1 LAMRLLS
8 YSADSERDR
17 FNKADQ
23 TRQPLCRVREML
35 FLFDIDGTLVSGDG
49 AGRRAFDR
57 ACLEILG
64 VAGALGS
71 GDGAIKLD
79 GMTDPLILAHVFERH
94 FQRSGSADECQAV
107 LDRYIAHLPGELR
120 ASKKYWVH
128 EGVHEALDLLHRRG
142 AAIGLATGN
151 LREGARLKLEHAQLW
166 HRFAFGGF
174 ASDAADRAELVA
186 IGIARGRAHH
196 GKPVSDDQVWV
207 IGDTPRDVHA
217 AHKAGARCVGVAT
230 GSYDVAAL
238 RESGADVA
246 VPTLHD
252 WIAML

>member
-1 LAMRLLS
+1 
-8 YSADSERDR
+8 
-17 FNKADQ
+17 
-23 TRQPLCRVREML
+23 ML

-64 VAGALGS
+64 VAGAL
-71 GDGAIKLD
+71 DAIKLD

-94 FQRSGSADECQAV
+94 FQRKGGFKESQRV
-107 LDRYIAHLPGELR
+107 LDRYLELLPDELR

-128 EGVHEALDLLHRRG
+128 EGVHEALELLEKRG
-142 AAIGLATGN
+142 AAVGLATGN
-151 LREGARLKLEHAQLW
+151 LREGARLKLEQVQLW

-174 ASDAADRAELVA
+174 ACDAADRAELVA
-186 IGIARGRAHH
+186 IGITRGRAHY
-196 GKPVSDDQVWV
+196 GKPISDDQVWV

-217 AHKAGARCVGVAT
+217 AHKAGARAVGVAT

-246 VPTLHD
+246 VPTLRD
-252 WIAML
+252 WIATL